1 MTPRQID
8 LKRLLET
15 KTISDLFTNYTPA
28 ELLEERAALVTA
40 LLAATK
46 ALEHYEN
53 LENYSVEN
61 GAVHSMQHQGLE
73 MKLFKC
79 LDFGYVARAALAKLK
94 QMGIEV

>member
-61 GAVHSMQHQGLE
+61 GAVQHQGLE